1 MIYAF
6 QLYYLV
12 CTLFLA
18 GKDAD
23 SYQLK
28 ARENNAL
35 TAGRINRWHRD
46 GVILAVL
53 FVLPFIG
60 KPTIFDLDPAPFWQC
75 CVAALLIRLVFFDI
89 PFNIWAPLPWQYI
102 GGTAWADKL
111 FVKIFGTAGAVKKS
125 LTFLA
130 LLVGLNILNHFY
142 L

>member
-28 ARENNAL
+28 ARQDNAL
-35 TAGRINRWHRD
+35 SAGRINRWHRD
-46 GVILAVL
+46 GVVLAILYLVAPVCL
-53 FVLPFIG
+53 LPFLAWKMCI
-60 KPTIFDLDPAPFWQC
+60 
-75 CVAALLIRLVFFDI
+75 AALLIRASVFDLA
-89 PFNIWAPLPWQYI
+89 FNHWAGLPELYL

-111 FVKIFGTAGAVKKS
+111 LVRIFGTSGAVKKS
-125 LTFLA
+125 LTFFA
-130 LLVGLNILNHFY
+130 LLVGLNVLNHF